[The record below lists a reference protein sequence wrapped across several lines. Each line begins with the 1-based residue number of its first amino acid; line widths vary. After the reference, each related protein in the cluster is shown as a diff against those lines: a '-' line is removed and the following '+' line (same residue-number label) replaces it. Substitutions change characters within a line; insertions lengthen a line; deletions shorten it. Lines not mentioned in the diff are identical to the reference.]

1 MDAPRTRL
9 PLIGFYFFSFAAL
22 GALFPFIPPLLSD
35 RGLSSADIG
44 WVMVMMPLCGV
55 LLPPAW
61 GALADALRVR
71 LRLLRL
77 VSLGCA
83 AAVWLLLPAGSLWSV
98 MAAFLLLSALRV
110 AIIPLADAVTCA
122 ALEGGNA
129 DFGEIRVYGSMG
141 FALAVLG
148 VGLLEGTRSAWM
160 LLGLTSALYIASAVA
175 TLPLKVPALE
185 RQEGLFGEAMGLLP
199 QGQILLFLLGSAAYY
214 AGHSTYDAYFGLH
227 LRALGHGDTLLG
239 LAWFN
244 GVCWEIAVMLL
255 APRLLKGR
263 RAAPLL
269 MLSAL
274 AAALRWSLISA
285 VTHPWAVVA
294 VQCLHGLTFGL
305 WYLSVVRFVQ
315 NRAPDRLRATCQAM
329 AFTALGVGTVVG
341 FTVGSRVLDH
351 MGGVVMYRLSAGAA
365 LVAFVLYGV
374 VDRLGRLPPGR

>member
-1 MDAPRTRL
+1 MEQRRIRL

-55 LLPPAW
+55 ILPPAW
-61 GALADALRVR
+61 GALADVLRVR
-71 LRLLRL
+71 LRLLRW

-83 AAVWLLLPAGSLWSV
+83 AAVWPLLPAGSLWSV
-98 MAAFLLLSALRV
+98 MAAFLILSALRV

-122 ALEGGNA
+122 TLTEGNA
-129 DFGEIRVYGSMG
+129 GFGKIRVWGSVG

-148 VGLLEGTRSAWM
+148 VGLLEGTRSAGL
-160 LLGLTSALYIASAVA
+160 LLGVTSALYILSAVA
-175 TLPLKVPALE
+175 TLPLKVPAVE
-185 RQEGLFGEAMGLLP
+185 RQQGLLGEALGLLRQAP
-199 QGQILLFLLGSAAYY
+199 IFLFLLGSAAYY

-239 LAWFN
+239 VAWFN

-255 APRLLKGR
+255 APRLLQGR
-263 RAAPLL
+263 RAGPLL

-274 AAALRWSLISA
+274 AAAVRWSLVSI

-305 WYLSVVRFVQ
+305 WYLSLVRFVQ

-329 AFTALGVGTVVG
+329 AFTALGVGTVIG
-341 FTVGSRVLDH
+341 FTVGSRILEH
-351 MGGVVMYRLSAGAA
+351 MGGVMMYRFSAGAA
-365 LVAFVLYGV
+365 LVALVLYGV
-374 VDRLGRLPPGR
+374 VNRLGR